1 MANDTCALTVIGRTT
16 DDIKLEGEFEIAKFS
31 IANNYS
37 VKKGKEYIQ
46 ESQFFNV
53 QLTGQK
59 AKFASSYIKKG
70 SLVCVCGDLRTEYW
84 VGKDGIKKSKQVL
97 HANNIQ
103 LLATKKDNSDNY
115 SNNEDSS
122 FEVNDDIPF

>member
-1 MANDTCALTVIGRTT
+1 MANDTCVLTAIGRIT

-31 IANNYS
+31 IANNYL
-37 VKKGKEYIQ
+37 VKKGKEYVP

-70 SLVCVCGDLRTEYW
+70 SLVSVSGDLKTEYW
-84 VGKDGIKKSKQVL
+84 NGKDGMKKSKQIL

-103 LLATKKDNSDNY
+103 LLAAKKDNSDSY
-115 SNNEDSS
+115 SSNEPSGI
-122 FEVNDDIPF
+122 EDDIPF